1 MKTLSTLFA
10 FLMTALPAFAQDW
23 RTATRESAGL
33 APDPATE
40 KQAVVQVYAARTVSW
55 RGYFAVHSWIATK
68 AKDATEY
75 TTYHVIG
82 WRVNRGLEAVVIQN
96 DIPDRHW
103 FGAKP
108 ELIEDVRG
116 EAAEKAIP
124 QINELARNYAY
135 KGTYRAYPGPNSNT
149 FISHII
155 RNVPELTVELPPH
168 AIGKDWI
175 NQADVVGWSESGTG
189 VQFSLLGLFGFTVG
203 LNEGIEVNL
212 LGLNFGVDFLSPA
225 LKLPMVGRV
234 GMKDKAF

>member
-1 MKTLSTLFA
+1 MKLISSLLLIFFNTSQGW
-10 FLMTALPAFAQDW
+10 AQDW

-33 APDPATE
+33 APDPQKE
-40 KQAVVQVYAARTVSW
+40 KGAVVQVYAARTVSW

-68 AKDATEY
+68 EKNADQY

-82 WRVNRGLEAVVIQN
+82 WRVNRGQEAVLIQH

-108 ELIEDVRG
+108 ELIEDLRG
-116 EAAEKAIP
+116 EDAERAIP
-124 QINELARNYAY
+124 KIDNLARNYAY
-135 KGTYRAYPGPNSNT
+135 KNVYRAYPGPNSNT

-155 RNVPELTVELPPH
+155 RNVDELKVELPPN

-175 NQADVVGWSESGTG
+175 NQGDIVGWSESGTG
-189 VQFSLLGLFGFTVG
+189 VQLSLWGLFGVTVG
-203 LNEGIEVNL
+203 LQEGLELNL
-212 LGLNFGVDFLSPA
+212 LGLNFGVDFLRPA

-234 GMKDKAF
+234 GLKDKP